1 MQEQSWGM
9 VDVLCGISAPA
20 GPPMIEQYDAQGL
33 TPLGQAVSWNYLDCV
48 RIMLQC
54 LG

>member
-1 MQEQSWGM
+1 M
-9 VDVLCGISAPA
+9 VDRLCGISVPA
-20 GPPMIEQYDAQGL
+20 GPAMIERHDAQGL

-48 RIMLQC
+48 QVMLGC